1 VEMTGGEAVA
11 AALETLGVRHVFGI
25 VSVHNL
31 PIYDAIA
38 RRGTITP
45 IGVRHEQA
53 AAHAADGYARA
64 TGELG
69 VVIASTGPGTTNTMT
84 GLFEASFAS
93 SPVLLITGQIDSGYL
108 GKAKGVLHEAE
119 QQALMLSSLCR
130 RVETVRRTE
139 DIGRAVITVAA
150 DIRAGRPQP
159 GAVEIP
165 IDQQYR
171 RAGVSIPGP
180 RTDAAYSPD
189 PDALAKVAGALE
201 AATRP
206 VLWAGG
212 GVVSAGAAPALV
224 ALAERLGAPV
234 VTTVEGR
241 GSIPEDHPLCLGALT
256 TSPQVEEIVSGADL
270 VLAVGTRFQGSGTRN
285 WRLSLRGTLAHL
297 DADPAVIGRNY
308 PADLPVVGDARVGL
322 ELLLESIG
330 QGARVSTDPEHAA
343 KARSA
348 AEAARG
354 EARARLGED
363 HCQVMDAIR
372 RHAPAE
378 SVIVRDAT
386 VPAYVWGDRLLPI
399 LRPRT
404 SIRPASAA
412 IGPGLPL
419 ALGAAAGSGR
429 PGSPGRPTVLIAG
442 DGGFML
448 HVGELV
454 TAVQHDLPVVI
465 CLFNDRGY
473 GVLRT
478 IEARQFDGRNFGV
491 DLTTPDFVAL
501 ATSMGVQATRVAA
514 PAEFE
519 PAFRAAIA
527 SGRPALLDIDL
538 LAFTPLTLPA
548 PRPPGPA

>member
-1 VEMTGGEAVA
+1 MTGGEAVA
-11 AALETLGVRHVFGI
+11 SALEMLGVRHVFGI

-93 SPVLLITGQIDSGYL
+93 SRVLLVTGQIDSAYL
-108 GKAKGVLHEAE
+108 GKGRGFLHEAE
-119 QQALMLSSLCR
+119 QQRLMLSSLCR
-130 RVETVRRTE
+130 RVDTVRRTE
-139 DIGRAVITVAA
+139 DIGRAVIAVAE
-150 DIRAGRPQP
+150 DVRAGRPQP

-165 IDQQYR
+165 VDQQYR
-171 RAGVSIPGP
+171 RAEVIIPVP
-180 RTDAAYSPD
+180 RTDAGYV
-189 PDALAKVAGALE
+189 PDADALSKVAGALA

-212 GVVSAGAAPALV
+212 GVVSSGAGPALV
-224 ALAERLGAPV
+224 ELAERLSAPV
-234 VTTVEGR
+234 VTTIEGR

-256 TSPQVEEIVSGADL
+256 TSRPVEEIVSGADL
-270 VLAVGTRFQGSGTRN
+270 VLAVGTRFQGGSTRN
-285 WRLSLRGTLAHL
+285 WRLSFGGTLAHL

-308 PADLPVVGDARVGL
+308 PTALPVVGDARIGL
-322 ELLLESIG
+322 EMLLGAVG
-330 QGARVSTDPEHAA
+330 QVSTDPGHAE

-348 AEAARG
+348 AATARA
-354 EARARLGED
+354 EARAQLGED
-363 HCQVMDAIR
+363 HCQIMDAIR
-372 RHAPAE
+372 RHAPRE

-386 VPAYVWGDRLLPI
+386 VPAYLWGDRLLPI
-399 LRPRT
+399 LQPRT
-404 SIRPASAA
+404 SVRSASAA

-419 ALGAAAGSGR
+419 AFGAAAGSGR
-429 PGSPGRPTVLIAG
+429 PAVLIAG

-448 HVGELV
+448 HVGELA
-454 TAVQHDLPVVI
+454 TLVQHELPVVI

-473 GVLRT
+473 GVLRS
-478 IEARQFDGRNFGV
+478 IEGRQFDGRNFGV
-491 DLTTPDFVAL
+491 DLTTPDFPAL
-501 ATSMGVQATRVAA
+501 AASMGVQASRVAS

-519 PAFRAAIA
+519 SRFGEAIA

-538 LAFTPLTLPA
+538 LALTPLRFPA
-548 PRPPGPA
+548 PRPPGRS

>member
-11 AALETLGVRHVFGI
+11 AALEMLGVRHVFGI

-93 SPVLLITGQIDSGYL
+93 SPVLLVTGQVDSGYL

-119 QQALMLSSLCR
+119 HQALMLSSLCR

-139 DIGRAVITVAA
+139 DIGRAIIAVAG

-171 RAGVSIPGP
+171 RAEVTMPGL
-180 RTDAAYSPD
+180 RTDTAYAPGTGAVS
-189 PDALAKVAGALE
+189 KVAQALST
-201 AATRP
+201 AARP

-212 GVVSAGAAPALV
+212 GVVSSGAGPALV

-256 TSPQVEEIVSGADL
+256 TSPQVEEVVSGADL
-270 VLAVGTRFQGSGTRN
+270 VLAVGTRFQGSSTRN
-285 WRLSLRGTLAHL
+285 WRLSFGGTLAHL

-308 PADLPVVGDARVGL
+308 PAALPVTGDARLGL
-322 ELLLESIG
+322 ELLLEAVG
-330 QGARVSTDPEHAA
+330 RVSTDPAHAA
-343 KARSA
+343 KARAA
-348 AEAARG
+348 AEAARR

-363 HCQVMDAIR
+363 HCRVMDAIR
-372 RHAPAE
+372 RHAPRE
-378 SVIVRDAT
+378 TVIVRDAT

-429 PGSPGRPTVLIAG
+429 PTVLIAG

-448 HVGELV
+448 HAGELV

-478 IEARQFDGRNFGV
+478 IEARQFEGRNFGV

-501 ATSMGVQATRVAA
+501 ATSMGVRAARVAG

-519 PAFRAAIA
+519 SRFRDAIA

-538 LAFTPLTLPA
+538 LAFSPLTLG
-548 PRPPGPA
+548 R

>member
-1 VEMTGGEAVA
+1 MEMTGGEAVA
-11 AALETLGVRHVFGI
+11 SALELLGVRHVFGI

-38 RRGTITP
+38 RRGIITP
-45 IGVRHEQA
+45 VGVRHEQA

-93 SPVLLITGQIDSGYL
+93 SPVLLVTGQIDSGHL
-108 GKAKGVLHEAE
+108 GKGKGVLHEAE
-119 QQALMLSSLCR
+119 RQGLMLSSLCR

-139 DIGRAVITVAA
+139 DIGRAVITVAE

-171 RAGVSIPGP
+171 RADVVLPDL
-180 RTDAAYSPD
+180 RKDTAYVPD
-189 PDALAKVAGALE
+189 SGALAKVAEALS

-212 GVVSAGAAPALV
+212 GVVSSGAGPALV

-256 TSPQVEEIVSGADL
+256 TSRPVEEIVSGADV
-270 VLAVGTRFQGSGTRN
+270 VLGVGTRFQGHSTRN
-285 WRLSLRGTLAHL
+285 WSLSIGGTLAHL

-308 PADLPVVGDARVGL
+308 PTPLPVVGDARIGL
-322 ELLLESIG
+322 ELLLGAIG
-330 QGARVSTDPEHAA
+330 AVSTEPGHAE

-348 AEAARG
+348 AAT
-354 EARARLGED
+354 ARADARDRLGED
-363 HCQVMDAIR
+363 HCRIMDAIR
-372 RHAPAE
+372 RHTPPD

-404 SIRPASAA
+404 SVRPASAA

-419 ALGAAAGSGR
+419 ALGAAAGSGQ
-429 PGSPGRPTVLIAG
+429 PTVLIAG

-454 TAVQHDLPVVI
+454 TAVQHNLPVVI

-473 GVLRT
+473 GVLRG

-491 DLTTPDFVAL
+491 DLVTPDFPAL
-501 ATSMGVQATRVAA
+501 ATSMGVQATRVAG

-519 PAFRAAIA
+519 SRFREAIA

-538 LAFTPLTLPA
+538 LALSPLSFPGSRPA
-548 PRPPGPA
+548 PRP

>member
-1 VEMTGGEAVA
+1 MTMEMTGGEAVV
-11 AALETLGVRHVFGI
+11 AALEMLGVRHVFGI

-38 RRGTITP
+38 RRGTITA

-64 TGELG
+64 TGRLG

-93 SPVLLITGQIDSGYL
+93 SPVLLVTGQIDSSYL
-108 GKAKGVLHEAE
+108 GKAKGFLHEAE
-119 QQALMLSSLCR
+119 HQGLMLSSLCR

-139 DIGRAVITVAA
+139 DIGRTIIAVAE

-171 RAGVSIPGP
+171 RAEVVLPDP
-180 RTDAAYSPD
+180 RTDTAYRPD
-189 PDALAKVAGALE
+189 PDALGRVAEAL
-201 AATRP
+201 AAAARP

-212 GVVSAGAAPALV
+212 GVISSGAGPALL
-224 ALAERLGAPV
+224 ALAERLSAPV

-256 TSPQVEEIVSGADL
+256 TSPPVEEIVSGADV
-270 VLAVGTRFQGSGTRN
+270 VLAVGTRFQGNSTGN
-285 WRLSLRGTLAHL
+285 WSLSFGGTLAHL
-297 DADPAVIGRNY
+297 DADPAVIGRSY
-308 PADLPVVGDARVGL
+308 PAALPVIGDARLGL
-322 ELLLESIG
+322 ERLLDGIT
-330 QGARVSTDPEHAA
+330 QVSTDPEHAK

-348 AEAARG
+348 AATARTD
-354 EARARLGED
+354 ARAQLGQD
-363 HCQVMDAIR
+363 HVKIMDAIR
-372 RHAPAE
+372 RHTPRE

-386 VPAYVWGDRLLPI
+386 VPAYLWGDRLLPI
-399 LRPRT
+399 LQPRT

-429 PGSPGRPTVLIAG
+429 TTVLIAG

-473 GVLRT
+473 GVLRG
-478 IEARQFDGRNFGV
+478 IQARQFDGRTTGV
-491 DLTTPDFVAL
+491 DLTTPDFPAL
-501 ATSMGVQATRVAA
+501 AASMGLQAARVAG

-519 PAFRAAIA
+519 SRFSEAMA
-527 SGRPALLDIDL
+527 SGRPSLLDIDL
-538 LAFTPLTLPA
+538 LKLSPLAFPGTRPA
-548 PRPPGPA
+548 RRG

>member
-1 VEMTGGEAVA
+1 MEMTGGEAVVS
-11 AALETLGVRHVFGI
+11 ALEALGVRHVFGI

-84 GLFEASFAS
+84 GLFEAGFAS

-108 GKAKGVLHEAE
+108 GKAKGFLHEAE
-119 QQALMLSSLCR
+119 HQGLMLSSLCR

-139 DIGRAVITVAA
+139 DIGRAIIAVAE

-165 IDQQYR
+165 VDQQYR
-171 RAGVSIPGP
+171 RAEVVLPDLRKDTAYVP
-180 RTDAAYSPD
+180 AADAVAQVAE
-189 PDALAKVAGALE
+189 ALAD
-201 AATRP
+201 ATRP

-212 GVVSAGAAPALV
+212 GVVSANAGPALV

-256 TSPQVEEIVSGADL
+256 TSPQVEAIVSGADV
-270 VLAVGTRFQGSGTRN
+270 VLAVGTRFQAHSTRN
-285 WRLSLRGTLAHL
+285 WRLSFGGTLAHL
-297 DADPAVIGRNY
+297 DADPGVIGRTY
-308 PADLPVVGDARVGL
+308 PTALPVVGDARIGL
-322 ELLLESIG
+322 ELLLGAIG
-330 QGARVSTDPEHAA
+330 RVSTDPGHAEQ
-343 KARSA
+343 ARLA
-348 AEAARG
+348 AEAAR
-354 EARARLGED
+354 EDARAGLGAD
-363 HCQVMDAIR
+363 HCQIMDAIR
-372 RHAPAE
+372 RHAPRE

-386 VPAYVWGDRLLPI
+386 VPAYRWGDRLLPI
-399 LRPRT
+399 LQPRT
-404 SIRPASAA
+404 SVRSASAA

-419 ALGAAAGSGR
+419 ALGAAAGTGH
-429 PGSPGRPTVLIAG
+429 PAVLIVG

-473 GVLRT
+473 GVLRG
-478 IEARQFDGRNFGV
+478 IQARQFEGRTTGV
-491 DLTTPDFVAL
+491 DLTTPDFAAL
-501 ATSMGVQATRVAA
+501 ARSMGMRAA
-514 PAEFE
+514 QVSDPAEFE
-519 PAFRAAIA
+519 RRFREAIA
-527 SGRPALLDIDL
+527 SGRPTLLDIDL
-538 LAFTPLTLPA
+538 LALSPLGLYG
-548 PRPPGPA
+548 PRPSGRS

>member
-1 VEMTGGEAVA
+1 MTGGEAVA
-11 AALETLGVRHVFGI
+11 SALEMLGVRHVFGI

-93 SPVLLITGQIDSGYL
+93 SRVLLVTGQIDSAYL
-108 GKAKGVLHEAE
+108 GKARGFLHEAE
-119 QQALMLSSLCR
+119 QQRLMLSSLCR
-130 RVETVRRTE
+130 RVDTVRRTE
-139 DIGRAVITVAA
+139 DIGRAVIAVAE
-150 DIRAGRPQP
+150 DVRAGRPQP

-165 IDQQYR
+165 VDQQYR
-171 RAGVSIPGP
+171 RAEVIIPVP
-180 RTDAAYSPD
+180 RTDAGYVPD
-189 PDALAKVAGALE
+189 ADALSKVADALA

-212 GVVSAGAAPALV
+212 GVVSSGAGPALV

-234 VTTVEGR
+234 VTTIEGR

-256 TSPQVEEIVSGADL
+256 TSRPVEEIVSGADL
-270 VLAVGTRFQGSGTRN
+270 VLAVGTRFQGGSTRN
-285 WRLSLRGTLAHL
+285 WRLSLGGTLAHL

-308 PADLPVVGDARVGL
+308 PTALPVVGDARIGL
-322 ELLLESIG
+322 EMLLGAVG
-330 QGARVSTDPEHAA
+330 QVSTDPGHAE

-348 AEAARG
+348 AATARA
-354 EARARLGED
+354 EARAQLGED
-363 HCQVMDAIR
+363 HCQIMDAIR
-372 RHAPAE
+372 RHTPRE
-378 SVIVRDAT
+378 SVMVRDAT
-386 VPAYVWGDRLLPI
+386 VPAYLWGDRLLPI
-399 LRPRT
+399 LQPRT
-404 SIRPASAA
+404 SVRPASAA

-429 PGSPGRPTVLIAG
+429 PAVLIAG

-448 HVGELV
+448 HVGELA
-454 TAVQHDLPVVI
+454 TLVQHDLPVVI

-473 GVLRT
+473 GVLRS
-478 IEARQFDGRNFGV
+478 IEGRQFDGRNFGV
-491 DLTTPDFVAL
+491 DLTTPDFPAL
-501 ATSMGVQATRVAA
+501 AASMGVQASRVAS

-519 PAFRAAIA
+519 SRFGEAIA

-538 LAFTPLTLPA
+538 LALTPLRFPA
-548 PRPPGPA
+548 PRPPGRG

>member
-1 VEMTGGEAVA
+1 MTMEMTGGEAVA
-11 AALETLGVRHVFGI
+11 AALETLGVQHVFGI

-64 TGELG
+64 TGRLG

-93 SPVLLITGQIDSGYL
+93 SPVLLVTGQIDSSYL
-108 GKAKGVLHEAE
+108 GKAKGFLHEAE
-119 QQALMLSSLCR
+119 HQRLMLASLCR

-139 DIGRAVITVAA
+139 DIARTIIAVAE

-171 RAGVSIPGP
+171 RAEVELPAL
-180 RTDAAYSPD
+180 RTGTAYVPD
-189 PDALAKVAGALE
+189 PDALGQVAEALS
-201 AATRP
+201 AAARP

-212 GVVSAGAAPALV
+212 GVVSSGAGPALV
-224 ALAERLGAPV
+224 GLAERLGAPV

-256 TSPQVEEIVSGADL
+256 TSPPVEEIISGADV
-270 VLAVGTRFQGSGTRN
+270 VLAVGTRFQGHSTGN
-285 WRLSLRGTLAHL
+285 WRLSFGGTLAHL

-308 PADLPVVGDARVGL
+308 PADLPVVGDARLGL
-322 ELLLESIG
+322 ERLLDAIG
-330 QGARVSTDPEHAA
+330 PVSTDPGHAE

-348 AEAARG
+348 AATARKD
-354 EARARLGED
+354 ARAQLGED
-363 HCQVMDAIR
+363 HVQIMDAIR
-372 RHAPAE
+372 RLTPRDC
-378 SVIVRDAT
+378 VIVRDAT
-386 VPAYVWGDRLLPI
+386 VPAYLWGDRLLPI
-399 LRPRT
+399 LQPRT

-429 PGSPGRPTVLIAG
+429 TTVLIAG

-465 CLFNDRGY
+465 CLFNDQGY
-473 GVLRT
+473 GVLRG
-478 IEARQFDGRNFGV
+478 IQARMFEGRTTGV
-491 DLTTPDFVAL
+491 DLTTPDFPAL
-501 ATSMGVQATRVAA
+501 ATAMGVASARVSD

-519 PAFRAAIA
+519 SRFGEAIG

-538 LAFTPLTLPA
+538 RKLSPLGLPGA
-548 PRPPGPA
+548 RPARR

>member
-1 VEMTGGEAVA
+1 MEMTGGEAVV
-11 AALETLGVRHVFGI
+11 AALEALGVRHVFGI

-38 RRGTITP
+38 RRGTITA

-53 AAHAADGYARA
+53 AAHAADGYARV

-84 GLFEASFAS
+84 GLFEAGFAS
-93 SPVLLITGQIDSGYL
+93 SRVLLVTGQIETGYL
-108 GKAKGVLHEAE
+108 GKAKGFLHEAE
-119 QQALMLSSLCR
+119 QQRLMLSSLCR

-139 DIGRAVITVAA
+139 DIGRAVISVAE
-150 DIRAGRPQP
+150 DIMAGRPQP

-171 RAGVSIPGP
+171 RAAVVL
-180 RTDAAYSPD
+180 PD
-189 PDALAKVAGALE
+189 LRKDSAHAPDADAVAKVAEALSL
-201 AATRP
+201 AKRP

-212 GVVSAGAAPALV
+212 GVVSAGAGPALV

-241 GSIPEDHPLCLGALT
+241 GAIPEDHPLCLGALT
-256 TSPQVEEIVSGADL
+256 ISTPVEAVVTGADL
-270 VLAVGTRFQGSGTRN
+270 VLAVGTRFQGHSTRN
-285 WRLSLRGTLAHL
+285 WRLAFGGKLAHL

-308 PADLPVVGDARVGL
+308 PTELPVVGDARIGL
-322 ELLLESIG
+322 ELLLDAV
-330 QGARVSTDPEHAA
+330 GAVSTDPGHAE
-343 KARSA
+343 KARTA
-348 AEAARG
+348 AAT
-354 EARARLGED
+354 ARAQARDRLGAD
-363 HCQVMDAIR
+363 HCQIMDAIR
-372 RHAPAE
+372 RHAPRD

-399 LRPRT
+399 LQPRT
-404 SIRPASAA
+404 SVRPASAA

-419 ALGAAAGSGR
+419 ALGAAAAS
-429 PGSPGRPTVLIAG
+429 GRPTVLIAG

-465 CLFNDRGY
+465 CLFNDQGY
-473 GVLRT
+473 GVLRG

-491 DLTTPDFVAL
+491 DLTTPDFPAL
-501 ATSMGVQATRVAA
+501 AASMGIQAARAA
-514 PAEFE
+514 SPAEFE
-519 PAFRAAIA
+519 EQFKAAIA

-538 LAFTPLTLPA
+538 LALSPLHFPGSA
-548 PRPPGPA
+548 PPRRP

>member
-1 VEMTGGEAVA
+1 MQMTGGDAVVS
-11 AALETLGVRHVFGI
+11 ALETLGVRHVFGI

-31 PIYDAIA
+31 PIYDAIT

-93 SPVLLITGQIDSGYL
+93 SPVLLVTGQIDSRYL
-108 GKAKGVLHEAE
+108 GKAKGFLHEAE
-119 QQALMLSSLCR
+119 HQRLMLSSLCR
-130 RVETVRRTE
+130 RVDTVRRTE
-139 DIGRAVITVAA
+139 DIGRAIITVA
-150 DIRAGRPQP
+150 DEIRTGRPQP

-165 IDQQYR
+165 VDQQYR
-171 RAGVSIPGP
+171 RAEVVVPGA
-180 RTDAAYSPD
+180 RADSGYV
-189 PDALAKVAGALE
+189 PDADAVAKVAEALST
-201 AATRP
+201 ATRP

-212 GVVSAGAAPALV
+212 GVVSSGAGPALV
-224 ALAERLGAPV
+224 ALAERLSAPV
-234 VTTVEGR
+234 VTTIEGR

-256 TSPQVEEIVSGADL
+256 TSPPVEDIVSSADV
-270 VLAVGTRFQGSGTRN
+270 VLAVGTRFQGNSTRN
-285 WRLSLRGTLAHL
+285 WSLSFGGTLAHL
-297 DADPAVIGRNY
+297 DADPAVIGRSY
-308 PADLPVVGDARVGL
+308 PTALPVVGDARIGL
-322 ELLLESIG
+322 ELLL
-330 QGARVSTDPEHAA
+330 GAVGRVSTDPDHAE

-348 AEAARG
+348 AAT
-354 EARARLGED
+354 ARADARAQLGQD
-363 HCQVMDAIR
+363 HCQIMDAIR
-372 RHAPAE
+372 RHAPRE

-386 VPAYVWGDRLLPI
+386 VPAYLWGDRLLPI

-419 ALGAAAGSGR
+419 ALGAAVGSGR
-429 PGSPGRPTVLIAG
+429 PVVLIVG

-448 HVGELV
+448 HVGELA
-454 TAVQHDLPVVI
+454 TAVQHDVPVVI

-473 GVLRT
+473 GVLRG
-478 IEARQFDGRNFGV
+478 IQARQFDGRTTGV
-491 DLTTPDFVAL
+491 DLTTPDFPAL
-501 ATSMGVQATRVAA
+501 AASMGVQAARVSD

-519 PAFRAAIA
+519 SHFRAAIGA
-527 SGRPALLDIDL
+527 GRPALLDIDL
-538 LAFTPLTLPA
+538 LALSPLRF
-548 PRPPGPA
+548 PRPAGRS

>member
-1 VEMTGGEAVA
+1 MEMTGGEAVA
-11 AALETLGVRHVFGI
+11 VALETLGVRHVFGI

-45 IGVRHEQA
+45 IAVRHEQA

-64 TGELG
+64 TGQLG

-84 GLFEASFAS
+84 GLFEAGFAS
-93 SPVLLITGQIDSGYL
+93 SPVLLITGQVDSGYL
-108 GKAKGVLHEAE
+108 GKAKGFLHEAE
-119 QQALMLSSLCR
+119 HQRLMLSSLCR

-139 DIGRAVITVAA
+139 DTGRAIITVAE
-150 DIRAGRPQP
+150 DIRTGRPQP

-171 RAGVSIPGP
+171 RAEVVVPDV
-180 RTDAAYSPD
+180 RQDTACVPD
-189 PDALAKVAGALE
+189 PDALAKVAEALI
-201 AATRP
+201 AAARP

-212 GVVSAGAAPALV
+212 GVVSSGAGPALV
-224 ALAERLGAPV
+224 ALAERLSAPV
-234 VTTVEGR
+234 VTTIEGR

-256 TSPQVEEIVSGADL
+256 TSRAVEDIVSGADL
-270 VLAVGTRFQGSGTRN
+270 VLAVGTRFQGSSTRN
-285 WRLSLRGTLAHL
+285 WRLSFGGTLAHL

-308 PADLPVVGDARVGL
+308 PTALPVVGDARVGL
-322 ELLLESIG
+322 ELLLGMVGE
-330 QGARVSTDPEHAA
+330 GAASRVGTDPGHAE

-348 AEAARG
+348 AAAARAD
-354 EARARLGED
+354 ARAWLGED
-363 HCQVMDAIR
+363 HCQIMDAIR
-372 RHAPAE
+372 RHTPRE

-399 LRPRT
+399 LGSRT
-404 SIRPASAA
+404 SVRSASAA

-429 PGSPGRPTVLIAG
+429 PVVLIAG

-448 HVGELV
+448 HVGELA
-454 TAVQHDLPVVI
+454 TAVQHGLPVVT

-473 GVLRT
+473 GVLRG
-478 IEARQFDGRNFGV
+478 IESRQFDGRNFGV
-491 DLTTPDFVAL
+491 DLATPDFPAL
-501 ATSMGVQATRVAA
+501 AASMGVPATRVAS

-519 PAFRAAIA
+519 PAFREAIA

-538 LAFTPLTLPA
+538 LALTPLTLPGQ
-548 PRPPGPA
+548 RPSSRS

>member
-1 VEMTGGEAVA
+1 MTGGEAVA

-38 RRGTITP
+38 RRGIITP
-45 IGVRHEQA
+45 VGVRHEQA

-84 GLFEASFAS
+84 GLFEAGFAS
-93 SPVLLITGQIDSGYL
+93 SPVLLVTGQIETGYL
-108 GKAKGVLHEAE
+108 GKAKGFLHEAE
-119 QQALMLSSLCR
+119 QQRLMLSSLCR

-139 DIGRAVITVAA
+139 DIGRAVIAVAE

-171 RAGVSIPGP
+171 RAEVVIPSP
-180 RTDAAYSPD
+180 RTESAFLPGADAVSKVA
-189 PDALAKVAGALE
+189 DALA

-212 GVVSAGAAPALV
+212 GVVSAGAGPALV
-224 ALAERLGAPV
+224 ALAERLSAPV
-234 VTTVEGR
+234 VTTIEGR

-256 TSPQVEEIVSGADL
+256 TSPPVEDIVSGADL
-270 VLAVGTRFQGSGTRN
+270 VLAVGTRFQGSSTRN
-285 WRLSLRGTLAHL
+285 WRLSFGGTLAHL

-308 PADLPVVGDARVGL
+308 PTALPVVGDARVGL
-322 ELLLESIG
+322 ELLL
-330 QGARVSTDPEHAA
+330 GAVGRVSTDPGHAE
-343 KARSA
+343 KAQSA
-348 AEAARG
+348 AAAARKD
-354 EARARLGED
+354 ARARIGED
-363 HCQVMDAIR
+363 HGRIMDAIR
-372 RHAPAE
+372 RHAPRE

-386 VPAYVWGDRLLPI
+386 VPAYLWGDRLLPI
-399 LRPRT
+399 LEPRT
-404 SIRPASAA
+404 SVRSASAA

-429 PGSPGRPTVLIAG
+429 PAVLIAG

-448 HVGELV
+448 HVGELA

-473 GVLRT
+473 GVLRD

-491 DLTTPDFVAL
+491 ELTTPDFPAL
-501 ATSMGVQATRVAA
+501 AASMGVRAARVAD

-519 PAFRAAIA
+519 SAFREAIE
-527 SGRPALLDIDL
+527 SSRPALIDIDL
-538 LAFTPLTLPA
+538 LALSPLHLYG
-548 PRPPGPA
+548 PRPAGRA

>member
-1 VEMTGGEAVA
+1 MEMTGGEAVVS
-11 AALETLGVRHVFGI
+11 ALEALGVRHVFGI

-38 RRGTITP
+38 RRGTITA

-108 GKAKGVLHEAE
+108 GKAKGFLHEAE
-119 QQALMLSSLCR
+119 HQGLMLSSLCR

-139 DIGRAVITVAA
+139 DIGRAVIAVAE

-165 IDQQYR
+165 VDQQYR
-171 RAGVSIPGP
+171 RAEVALPDLRKDI
-180 RTDAAYSPD
+180 AYV
-189 PDALAKVAGALE
+189 PDADAVARVAEALSN
-201 AATRP
+201 ATRP

-212 GVVSAGAAPALV
+212 GVVSAGAGPALV

-256 TSPQVEEIVSGADL
+256 TSPQVEGIVSGADV
-270 VLAVGTRFQGSGTRN
+270 VLAVGTRFQGHSTRN
-285 WRLSLRGTLAHL
+285 WRLSFGGTLAHL
-297 DADPAVIGRNY
+297 DADPAVIGRSY
-308 PADLPVVGDARVGL
+308 PTTLPVVGDARIGL
-322 ELLLESIG
+322 ELLL
-330 QGARVSTDPEHAA
+330 GAIDRVSTDPGHAER
-343 KARSA
+343 ARQA
-348 AEAARG
+348 AAAARE
-354 EARARLGED
+354 EARDGLGAD
-363 HCQVMDAIR
+363 HCQIMDAIR
-372 RHAPAE
+372 RHTPRE

-386 VPAYVWGDRLLPI
+386 VPAYRWGDRLLPI
-399 LRPRT
+399 LRART
-404 SIRPASAA
+404 SVRPASAA

-419 ALGAAAGSGR
+419 ALGAAAGTGH
-429 PGSPGRPTVLIAG
+429 PTVLIAG

-473 GVLRT
+473 GVLRG
-478 IEARQFDGRNFGV
+478 IQARQFEGRTTGV
-491 DLTTPDFVAL
+491 DLTTPDFPAL
-501 ATSMGVQATRVAA
+501 ARSMGLQAAQVSD
-514 PAEFE
+514 PGEFE
-519 PAFRAAIA
+519 RRFREAIA
-527 SGRPALLDIDL
+527 SGRPTLLDIDL
-538 LAFTPLTLPA
+538 LALSPLGLLA
-548 PRPPGPA
+548 PRPSARS

>member
-1 VEMTGGEAVA
+1 MAMEMTGGEAVVC
-11 AALETLGVRHVFGI
+11 ALETLGVRHVFGI

-45 IGVRHEQA
+45 IGMRHEQA

-93 SPVLLITGQIDSGYL
+93 SPVLLVTGQIDSSYL
-108 GKAKGVLHEAE
+108 GKAKGFLHEAE
-119 QQALMLSSLCR
+119 HQRLMLSSLCR
-130 RVETVRRTE
+130 RAETVRRTE
-139 DIGRAVITVAA
+139 DIGPAIISVAE

-171 RAGVSIPGP
+171 RAEVMVPGLREGSAYVP
-180 RTDAAYSPD
+180 DRDAV
-189 PDALAKVAGALE
+189 AKVAESLST
-201 AATRP
+201 ATRP

-212 GVVSAGAAPALV
+212 GVISSGAGPALV

-234 VTTVEGR
+234 VTTIEGR

-256 TSPQVEEIVSGADL
+256 TSPPVEDIVSNADV
-270 VLAVGTRFQGSGTRN
+270 VLAVGTRFQGNSTRN
-285 WRLSLRGTLAHL
+285 WSLSFSGTLAHL
-297 DADPAVIGRNY
+297 DADPAVIGRSY
-308 PADLPVVGDARVGL
+308 ATALPVVGDARVGL
-322 ELLLESIG
+322 ELLLGAIG
-330 QGARVSTDPEHAA
+330 RVSADPEHAE

-348 AEAARG
+348 AAT
-354 EARARLGED
+354 ARADARAELGED
-363 HCQVMDAIR
+363 HCQIMDAIR
-372 RHAPAE
+372 RNTPRE

-386 VPAYVWGDRLLPI
+386 VPAYLWGDRLLPI
-399 LRPRT
+399 LQPRT
-404 SIRPASAA
+404 SMRPASAA

-419 ALGAAAGSGR
+419 ALGAAAGSGH
-429 PGSPGRPTVLIAG
+429 PVVLIAG

-465 CLFNDRGY
+465 CVFNDRGY
-473 GVLRT
+473 GVLRGVQ
-478 IEARQFDGRNFGV
+478 ARQFDGRTTGV
-491 DLTTPDFVAL
+491 DLTTPDFAAL
-501 ATSMGVQATRVAA
+501 ATSMGVQASHVSD

-519 PAFRAAIA
+519 SRFRDAIA
-527 SGRPALLDIDL
+527 SGRPTLLEIDL
-538 LAFTPLTLPA
+538 LALSPLRF
-548 PRPPGPA
+548 PRPVRRS

>member
-1 VEMTGGEAVA
+1 MTGGEAVA
-11 AALETLGVRHVFGI
+11 AALEMLGVRHVFGI

-45 IGVRHEQA
+45 VGVRHEQA

-64 TGELG
+64 TGGLG

-84 GLFEASFAS
+84 GLYEASFAS
-93 SPVLLITGQIDSGYL
+93 SPVLLVTGQIETRYL
-108 GKAKGVLHEAE
+108 GKGKGFLHEAE
-119 QQALMLSSLCR
+119 QQRLMLSSLCR

-139 DIGRAVITVAA
+139 DIGRAVIAVAE

-165 IDQQYR
+165 VDQQYR
-171 RAGVSIPGP
+171 RAEVIIPGL
-180 RTDAAYSPD
+180 RTESAYVPDADALSKVA
-189 PDALAKVAGALE
+189 DALA

-212 GVVSAGAAPALV
+212 GVVSSGAGPALV
-224 ALAERLGAPV
+224 ALAERLRAPV
-234 VTTVEGR
+234 VTTIEGR

-256 TSPQVEEIVSGADL
+256 TSPPVEDIVSSADL
-270 VLAVGTRFQGSGTRN
+270 VLAVGTRFQGSSTRN
-285 WRLSLRGTLAHL
+285 WRLSFGGTLAHL

-308 PADLPVVGDARVGL
+308 PTALPVVGDARVGL
-322 ELLLESIG
+322 ELLL
-330 QGARVSTDPEHAA
+330 GAVGRVSADPGHAE

-348 AEAARG
+348 GEAARRD
-354 EARARLGED
+354 ARARLGAD
-363 HCQVMDAIR
+363 HCQIMDAIR
-372 RHAPAE
+372 RHAPRE

-399 LRPRT
+399 LAPRT

-419 ALGAAAGSGR
+419 ALGAATGSGR
-429 PGSPGRPTVLIAG
+429 PAVLIAG

-448 HVGELV
+448 HAGELV
-454 TAVQHDLPVVI
+454 TAAQHDLPVVI

-473 GVLRT
+473 GVLRE

-491 DLTTPDFVAL
+491 DLTTPDFPAL
-501 ATSMGVQATRVAA
+501 AMSMGVQATRVAG

-519 PAFRAAIA
+519 SRFREAIA

-538 LAFTPLTLPA
+538 LALSPLSLYG
-548 PRPPGPA
+548 PRPAGPS

>member
-1 VEMTGGEAVA
+1 MEMTGGEAVV

-69 VVIASTGPGTTNTMT
+69 VVIASTGPGTSNTMT

-93 SPVLLITGQIDSGYL
+93 SPVLLVTGQIDSRYL
-108 GKAKGVLHEAE
+108 GKAKGFLHEAE
-119 QQALMLSSLCR
+119 HQALMLSSLCR
-130 RVETVRRTE
+130 RVATVRRTE
-139 DIGRAVITVAA
+139 DIGQTIISVAD

-165 IDQQYR
+165 VDQQYR
-171 RAGVSIPGP
+171 RAEVAVPGP
-180 RTDAAYSPD
+180 RPD
-189 PDALAKVAGALE
+189 GSYVPDADAVAKVADALS

-212 GVVSAGAAPALV
+212 GVVSSGAGPALV
-224 ALAERLGAPV
+224 ALAERLDAPV
-234 VTTVEGR
+234 VTTIEGR

-256 TSPQVEEIVSGADL
+256 TSPPVEDIVSSADV
-270 VLAVGTRFQGSGTRN
+270 VLAVGTRFQGNSTRN
-285 WRLSLRGTLAHL
+285 WSLSFGGTLAHL
-297 DADPAVIGRNY
+297 DADPAVIGRSY
-308 PADLPVVGDARVGL
+308 PTALPVVGDARIGL
-322 ELLLESIG
+322 QLVLRALG
-330 QGARVSTDPEHAA
+330 RVSTDPDHAE

-348 AEAARG
+348 AATARTD
-354 EARARLGED
+354 ARAELGGD
-363 HCQVMDAIR
+363 HCEIMDAIR
-372 RHAPAE
+372 RHTPRA

-386 VPAYVWGDRLLPI
+386 VPAYLWGDRLLPI
-399 LRPRT
+399 LEPRT
-404 SIRPASAA
+404 SMRPASAA

-419 ALGAAAGSGR
+419 ALGAGVGSGH
-429 PGSPGRPTVLIAG
+429 PVVLIAG

-448 HVGELV
+448 HVGELA
-454 TAVQHDLPVVI
+454 TAVQHDVPVVI

-473 GVLRT
+473 GVLRG
-478 IEARQFDGRNFGV
+478 IQARQFDGRTTGV
-491 DLTTPDFVAL
+491 DLTTPDFPAL
-501 ATSMGVQATRVAA
+501 AASMGVQASWVSD

-519 PAFRAAIA
+519 SHFRRAIA
-527 SGRPALLDIDL
+527 SGRPSLLDIDL
-538 LAFTPLTLPA
+538 LALSPLRF
-548 PRPPGPA
+548 PRPAARNG

>member
-1 VEMTGGEAVA
+1 MEMTGGEAVVS
-11 AALETLGVRHVFGI
+11 ALETLGVRHVFGI

-31 PIYDAIA
+31 PIYDAIM

-93 SPVLLITGQIDSGYL
+93 SSVLLVTGQIDSRYL
-108 GKAKGVLHEAE
+108 GKAKGFLHEAE
-119 QQALMLSSLCR
+119 HQRLMLSSLCR

-139 DIGRAVITVAA
+139 DVGRAIITVAD

-171 RAGVSIPGP
+171 RAEVVVPVP
-180 RTDAAYSPD
+180 RADGGYTPD
-189 PDALAKVAGALE
+189 RDDLAKVAEALST
-201 AATRP
+201 ATRP

-212 GVVSAGAAPALV
+212 GVVSSGAGPALV
-224 ALAERLGAPV
+224 ALAERLSAPV
-234 VTTVEGR
+234 VTTIEGR

-256 TSPQVEEIVSGADL
+256 TSPPVEDIVSSADV
-270 VLAVGTRFQGSGTRN
+270 VLAVGTRFQGNSTRN
-285 WRLSLRGTLAHL
+285 WSLSFGGTLAHL
-297 DADPAVIGRNY
+297 DVDPAVIGRSY
-308 PADLPVVGDARVGL
+308 PTALPVVGDARIGL
-322 ELLLESIG
+322 ELLFSAVGE
-330 QGARVSTDPEHAA
+330 VSTDPDHAE

-348 AEAARG
+348 ALT
-354 EARARLGED
+354 ARADARAHLGED
-363 HCQVMDAIR
+363 HCQIMDAIR
-372 RHAPAE
+372 RHTPRE

-386 VPAYVWGDRLLPI
+386 VPAYLWADRLLPI
-399 LRPRT
+399 LQPRT
-404 SIRPASAA
+404 SMRPASAA

-419 ALGAAAGSGR
+419 ALGAALGSGH
-429 PGSPGRPTVLIAG
+429 PVVLIVG

-448 HVGELV
+448 HVGELA
-454 TAVQHDLPVVI
+454 TAAQHDVPVVI

-473 GVLRT
+473 GVLRG
-478 IEARQFDGRNFGV
+478 IQARQFDGRTTGV
-491 DLTTPDFVAL
+491 DLATPDFAAL
-501 ATSMGVQATRVAA
+501 ATSMGLQAFRVSD

-519 PAFRAAIA
+519 SHFRDAIA
-527 SGRPALLDIDL
+527 SGRPALLDVDL
-538 LAFTPLTLPA
+538 LALSPLRF
-548 PRPPGPA
+548 PRPSGRS

>member
-1 VEMTGGEAVA
+1 MEMTGGEAVVS
-11 AALETLGVRHVFGI
+11 ALEMLGVRHVFGI

-84 GLFEASFAS
+84 GLFEAGFIS
-93 SPVLLITGQIDSGYL
+93 SPVLLITGQIDTAYL
-108 GKAKGVLHEAE
+108 GKSKGILHEAE
-119 QQALMLSSLCR
+119 RQRLMLSSICR
-130 RVETVRRTE
+130 RVETVRWTE
-139 DIGRAVITVAA
+139 DIGRTVIAVAE

-171 RAGVSIPGP
+171 RAEV
-180 RTDAAYSPD
+180 TFPD
-189 PDALAKVAGALE
+189 LRKDNGHGPDADAVAKVATALSGAV
-201 AATRP
+201 RP

-212 GVVSAGAAPALV
+212 GVVTSGASAALT

-234 VTTVEGR
+234 VTTTEGR
-241 GSIPEDHPLCLGALT
+241 GAIPEDHPLCLGALT
-256 TSPQVEEIVSGADL
+256 ASKPVEDIVSGADV
-270 VLAVGTRFQGSGTRN
+270 VLAVGTRFAYASTRN
-285 WRLSLRGTLAHL
+285 WKLAFGGTLAHL

-308 PADLPVVGDARVGL
+308 PADLPVVGDARIGL
-322 ELLLESIG
+322 EMLLGLVETPRTEAG
-330 QGARVSTDPEHAA
+330 HAERAAAAAAGART
-343 KARSA
+343 
-348 AEAARG
+348 
-354 EARARLGED
+354 EARDSLGAD
-363 HCQVMDAIR
+363 HVQIMDAIR
-372 RHAPAE
+372 RHAPRE

-386 VPAYVWGDRLLPI
+386 VPAYRWGDRLLPI
-399 LRPRT
+399 LAPRT
-404 SIRPASAA
+404 SARPASAA

-419 ALGAAAGSGR
+419 ALGAAAGSGH
-429 PGSPGRPTVLIAG
+429 PTVLIAG

-454 TAVQHDLPVVI
+454 TLVQHSLPVVV

-473 GVLRT
+473 GVLRG
-478 IEARQFDGRNFGV
+478 IEARQFEGRTFGV
-491 DLTTPDFVAL
+491 ELTTPDFPAL
-501 ATSMGVQATRVAA
+501 AQSMGVPAARVST

-519 PAFRAAIA
+519 ARFADAVA
-527 SGRPALLDIDL
+527 SGGPFLIDVDLTALS
-538 LAFTPLTLPA
+538 PLGL
-548 PRPPGPA
+548 R

>member
-1 VEMTGGEAVA
+1 MEMTGGEAVVS
-11 AALETLGVRHVFGI
+11 ALEALGVRHVFGI

-38 RRGTITP
+38 RRGTITA

-108 GKAKGVLHEAE
+108 GKAKGFLHEAE
-119 QQALMLSSLCR
+119 HQGLMLSSLCR

-139 DIGRAVITVAA
+139 DIGRAVIAVAE

-165 IDQQYR
+165 VDQQYR
-171 RAGVSIPGP
+171 RAEVALPDLRKDI
-180 RTDAAYSPD
+180 AYV
-189 PDALAKVAGALE
+189 PDADAVARVAEALSN
-201 AATRP
+201 ATRP

-212 GVVSAGAAPALV
+212 GVVSAGAGPALV

-256 TSPQVEEIVSGADL
+256 TSPQVEGIVSGADV
-270 VLAVGTRFQGSGTRN
+270 VLAVGTRFQGHSTRN
-285 WRLSLRGTLAHL
+285 WRLSFGGTLAHL
-297 DADPAVIGRNY
+297 DADPAVIGRSY
-308 PADLPVVGDARVGL
+308 PTTLPVVGDARIGL
-322 ELLLESIG
+322 ELLL
-330 QGARVSTDPEHAA
+330 GAIDRVSTDPGHAEQ
-343 KARSA
+343 ARQA
-348 AEAARG
+348 AAAARE
-354 EARARLGED
+354 EARDGLGAD
-363 HCQVMDAIR
+363 HCQIMDAIR
-372 RHAPAE
+372 RHTPRE

-386 VPAYVWGDRLLPI
+386 VPAYRWGDRLLPI
-399 LRPRT
+399 LRART
-404 SIRPASAA
+404 SVRPASAA

-419 ALGAAAGSGR
+419 ALGAAAGTGH
-429 PGSPGRPTVLIAG
+429 PTVLIAG

-473 GVLRT
+473 GVLRG
-478 IEARQFDGRNFGV
+478 IQARQFEGRTTGV
-491 DLTTPDFVAL
+491 DLTTPDFPAL
-501 ATSMGVQATRVAA
+501 ARSMGLQAAHVSD
-514 PAEFE
+514 PGEFE
-519 PAFRAAIA
+519 RRFREAIA
-527 SGRPALLDIDL
+527 SGRPTLLDIDL
-538 LAFTPLTLPA
+538 LALSPLGLLA
-548 PRPPGPA
+548 PRPSARS